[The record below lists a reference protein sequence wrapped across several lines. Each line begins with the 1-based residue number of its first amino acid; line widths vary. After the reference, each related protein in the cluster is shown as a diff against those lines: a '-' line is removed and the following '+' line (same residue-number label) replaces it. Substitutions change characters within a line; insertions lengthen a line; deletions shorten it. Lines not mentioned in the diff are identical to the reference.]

1 MWHKGLW
8 RDDRGQD
15 VVEYTLLLAT
25 VCLLSA
31 ALFLF
36 SGSSV
41 SGIWGKTNNNLTA
54 ASTLAAS

>member
-1 MWHKGLW
+1 MWHKGFW
-8 RDDRGQD
+8 IDDRGQD

-25 VCLLSA
+25 VCLFSA

-36 SGSSV
+36 GGSSV
-41 SGIWGKTNNNLTA
+41 SGIWGKTNSNLTA